1 MGDESLPQIDLTVV
15 EHLLAQAGREEL
27 LPRLERVSAQHKP
40 DGSLLTE
47 ADLAADACVRTGLA
61 ASWPDIPVL
70 SEEMT
75 LPEQQAL
82 LDGGGPVWCLDPL
95 DGTSNFVAGF
105 PLFSLSLALIEDGRV
120 SLGVVYDPVR
130 EESFAATLGGG
141 ATLNGRRLPRR
152 CSAPDLARCV
162 ALVDFKRLSAPL
174 ATRLSTNPP
183 YASQRNLGTCAL
195 EWAWLAA
202 GRGHVYLHGGMRL
215 WDYAAGSLLLAEV
228 GGCSATLDG
237 ESVFRPDPGQRSV
250 LAAAD
255 SALFA
260 AWQRELVDAA
270 AL

>member
-1 MGDESLPQIDLTVV
+1 MPQVDVTVV
-15 EHLLAQAGREEL
+15 ENLLAQTGREEL
-27 LPRLERVSAQHKP
+27 LPRLERVGAQRKP

-47 ADLAADACVRTGLA
+47 ADLAADARVRAGLA
-61 ASWPDIPVL
+61 AAWPGIPML

-75 LPEQQAL
+75 LAEQHVL

-130 EESFAATLGGG
+130 EESFAAVLGGG

-152 CSAPDLARCV
+152 RNAPDLARCV

-174 ATRLSTNPP
+174 ATRLSTSPP

-215 WDYAAGSLLLAEV
+215 WDYAAGSLLLAEA

-237 ESVFRPDPGQRSV
+237 EPVFRPDPGPRSV

-255 SALFA
+255 PVLFA

>member
-1 MGDESLPQIDLTVV
+1 LPQMDIKTV
-15 EHLLAQAGREEL
+15 EALLAQTGREEL
-27 LPRLERVSAQHKP
+27 LPRLERVSAQRKS

-47 ADLAADACVRTGLA
+47 ADLAADARVREGLA

-75 LPEQQAL
+75 AAEQRAL
-82 LDGGGPVWCLDPL
+82 LGRGGPVWCLDPL
-95 DGTSNFVAGF
+95 DGTSNFVAGL
-105 PLFSLSLALIEDGRV
+105 PLFSLSLALIEAGRV
-120 SLGVVYDPVR
+120 RLGVVCDPVR
-130 EESFAATLGGG
+130 GESFAAMLGAG
-141 ATLNGRRLPRR
+141 ATLNGQPLPRR
-152 CSAPDLARCV
+152 GGAPELSRCV

-174 ATRLSTNPP
+174 AVRLATEPP

-228 GGCSATLDG
+228 GGVSATLEG
-237 ESVFRPDPGQRSV
+237 EPVFRPDPGPRSV

-255 SALFA
+255 PALFE
-260 AWQRELVDAA
+260 AWQRELAA
-270 AL
+270 VSAL

>member
-1 MGDESLPQIDLTVV
+1 MPQVDLKLV
-15 EHLLAQAGREEL
+15 EALLDRAGREEL
-27 LPRLERVSAQHKP
+27 LPRLERVGARHKA

-47 ADLAADACVRTGLA
+47 ADMAADAHIREGLA

-75 LPEQQAL
+75 LAEQRAL
-82 LDGGGPVWCLDPL
+82 LEREGPVWCLDPL
-95 DGTSNFVAGF
+95 DGTSNFVAGV
-105 PLFSLSLALIEDGRV
+105 PLFSLSLALIEAGRV
-120 SLGVVYDPVR
+120 RLGVVSDPVR
-130 EESFAATLGGG
+130 RESFAAAAG
-141 ATLNGRRLPRR
+141 AGSTLNGQPLPRR
-152 CSAPDLARCV
+152 GGAPELARCV
-162 ALVDFKRLSAPL
+162 ALVDFKRLPVALAAHL
-174 ATRLSTNPP
+174 ATQPP

-228 GGCSATLDG
+228 GGCSATLEG
-237 ESVFRPDPGQRSV
+237 EPVFRADPGPRSV

-255 SALFA
+255 PVLFQ
-260 AWQRELVDAA
+260 AWQRELADAS